1 MKKIILS
8 FLLGIVAISVSAREL
23 TVLSVSGRPVVIVG
37 DNQRQPIKPNTKLSD
52 NAVIS
57 IPYNSSIDLIDTQ
70 AGKQYHIKTPG
81 RNTLSVFLANGK
93 NGVSSVTKRYLKY
106 VTEQVSGGAVR
117 AQRAHSDAATITRE
131 VAKYEPEK
139 EGDGELD
146 EKTLET
152 LRLLFEGGNAENLE
166 DMDEEKLREIL
177 KLLSNGEDDD
187 DDDDEWDVEKWKEN
201 FKKYSDENRR
211 EYEEFRQ
218 QIIKEYEEFRAEI
231 NQEYAEFL
239 ADPWAEFE
247 REEAEPIPPKEPDVK
262 PLVIPKN
269 GKDRLPPIKSV
280 PIKVEDDNI
289 KVLDLPTPQPLPV
302 LPIIQDKQAP
312 VIDTLVVPVP
322 EPVPEPALVPDT
334 LGLKNPVIEEHSLD
348 VNVPVNNTPK
358 VEIELLPI
366 VLPAPVG
373 TEVLFFGTKVY
384 VRYAPEEPFRLA
396 SLNEKD
402 IAEAWLTLSEDD
414 FNNTIADCL
423 TIRHQLHL
431 SDWAYL
437 ELLQC
442 VANTLLGKDTN
453 EATMLMA
460 YIYCQSGYKM
470 RLGKTSS
477 RLYMLFA
484 SRHNIYNRDYY
495 ILNGENFYPLNCN
508 EETMSICTLPYPE
521 EKALSLV
528 LTEEPIL
535 ADDATPVRTLV
546 NDISPKMEATVS
558 VNKNLIEFYGT
569 YPSSEIGG
577 DLMTRWAMYANT
589 PMAKN
594 IVENLYPKL
603 LEQLGGLTQRDA
615 VSKLLAFVQHSLE
628 YKYDDEVWGHDRA
641 FFAEETLYYPYA
653 DCEDRSILFS
663 RLVRDLVGAPVALV
677 FYPGH
682 LATAVAFSEQ
692 VNGDYIPI
700 KDKNFVVCDPTYI
713 GAPIGRSMPGL
724 NQNGIRVIVLK

>member
-8 FLLGIVAISVSAREL
+8 LLLCIVAQTALPRKL
-23 TVLSVSGRPVVIVG
+23 TVISVSGRPVVIE
-37 DNQRQPIKPNTKLSD
+37 NSERKPIKAGAELSD
-52 NAVIS
+52 DAVIS
-57 IPYNSSIDLIDTQ
+57 IPYNASLDLVDRQ

-93 NGVSSVTKRYLKY
+93 NGVSSVTKRYLDY
-106 VTEQVSGGAVR
+106 VTEQMNGGAKR

-131 VAKYEPEK
+131 VAKYDPEK
-139 EGDGELD
+139 EADDSD
-146 EKTLET
+146 E
-152 LRLLFEGGNAENLE
+152 
-166 DMDEEKLREIL
+166 
-177 KLLSNGEDDD
+177 
-187 DDDDEWDVEKWKEN
+187 DDDDEWDVEKWKKDFNKTAE
-201 FKKYSDENRR
+201 ENRQ

-239 ADPWAEFE
+239 ADPWAEYK
-247 REEAEPIPPKEPDVK
+247 REEAEPVPPKEPDVK

-280 PIKVEDDNI
+280 PIKVKDDNI
-289 KVLDLPTPQPLPV
+289 KIFELPTPQPLPV
-302 LPIIQDKQAP
+302 LPIVQDDRAT
-312 VIDTLVVPVP
+312 VVDTVVLPKPDPVP
-322 EPVPEPALVPDT
+322 EPNLVPDT
-334 LGLKNPVIEEHSLD
+334 LGLSHPVVQEHPIDVPNPTID
-348 VNVPVNNTPK
+348 VPK
-358 VEIELLPI
+358 PEIELLPI
-366 VLPAPVG
+366 APLPAPVG
-373 TEVLFFGTKVY
+373 NEVLFFGTKVY

-402 IAEAWLTLSEDD
+402 IAEAWLTLSDD
-414 FNNTIADCL
+414 DYNNTIADCL

-470 RLGKTSS
+470 RLGKTQS
-477 RLYMLFA
+477 RLFMLFA

-495 ILNGENFYPLNCN
+495 ILNGENYYPLNCN
-508 EETMSICTLPYPE
+508 EETLSICALPYPE
-521 EKALSLV
+521 EQALSLV
-528 LTEEPIL
+528 LTEEPVL
-535 ADDATPVRTLV
+535 ADEATPVRSLV
-546 NDISPKMEATVS
+546 NSISPKMEANVS
-558 VNKNLIEFYGT
+558 VNKNLIDFYET

-594 IVENLYPKL
+594 VVEELYPKL
-603 LEQLGGLTQRDA
+603 KEQLGGLSQRDA

-663 RLVRDLVGAPVALV
+663 RLVRDLLEMPVALV

-700 KDKNFVVCDPTYI
+700 KDENFVVCDPTYI

-724 NQNGIRVIVLK
+724 DSSRIRVIVLK